1 MICSI
6 KSYILNDLGS
16 ESSGCNDGGE
26 IIYRIDILMRPQRIK
41 IHFSI
46 ISEHKQVLLVP
57 STRHVTI
64 SPNRSKIRLG
74 KGLNIVH
81 VTLFWI

>member
-1 MICSI
+1 MH
-6 KSYILNDLGS
+6 
-16 ESSGCNDGGE
+16 
-26 IIYRIDILMRPQRIK
+26 PQRIK

-46 ISEHKQVLLVP
+46 ISEQKQVLLVP
-57 STRHVTI
+57 GTRHVTI
-64 SPNRSKIRLG
+64 SPNRSRIRVG